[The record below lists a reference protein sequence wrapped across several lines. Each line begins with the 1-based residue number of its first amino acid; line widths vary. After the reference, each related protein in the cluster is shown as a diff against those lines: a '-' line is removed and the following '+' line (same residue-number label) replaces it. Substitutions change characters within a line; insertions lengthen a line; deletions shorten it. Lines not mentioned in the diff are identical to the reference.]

1 MVTESVP
8 AARATRE
15 SGKQTRMA
23 LFNAA
28 TELFLE
34 HGDSVSIAQICT
46 AAGAHPNQVDLLL
59 RLQRKALRRGGVR
72 GRSARRQ
79 ACRGRCRRRRP
90 RSAITPRSWSDPSWA
105 RALPASNSSWKR

>member
-1 MVTESVP
+1 MATEAVP

-46 AAGAHPNQVDLLL
+46 AAGASQPGDLLL

-79 ACRGRCRRRRP
+79 ACRGRCRRRDTVGDYTEKLVG
-90 RSAITPRSWSDPSWA
+90 SLLA

>member
-1 MVTESVP
+1 MATEAVP

-46 AAGAHPNQVDLLL
+46 AAGAHPQT
-59 RLQRKALRRGGVR
+59 R
-72 GRSARRQ
+72 
-79 ACRGRCRRRRP
+79 
-90 RSAITPRSWSDPSWA
+90 
-105 RALPASNSSWKR
+105 